1 MTSDDMPPLPI
12 IAVTPPFTIAG
23 VCLFIRALVVGP
35 AGYDAISVS
44 LFYDKRATMVDAR
57 ITQTKR
63 PLGIRKHLSV
73 CLVPRRIDYAAD
85 LDYFSHI
92 KTIYSVGTYRGF

>member
-1 MTSDDMPPLPI
+1 
-12 IAVTPPFTIAG
+12 
-23 VCLFIRALVVGP
+23 
-35 AGYDAISVS
+35 
-44 LFYDKRATMVDAR
+44 MVDAR
-57 ITQTKR
+57 ITQTER

-92 KTIYSVGTYRGF
+92 KTTYSVGTYRGF